1 LSTKPAYQRLATKL
15 DLSEAVMGDERER
28 ERLNEGL
35 RLLRAFFRIAD
46 RDQRQ
51 FVVDLT
57 ERAAS
62 LSPVRRGSTAGKLRL
77 ASEEQPG

>member
-1 LSTKPAYQRLATKL
+1 MNDQ
-15 DLSEAVMGDERER
+15 RER

-46 RDQRQ
+46 RKQRH
-51 FVVDLT
+51 VLIDAV

-62 LSPVRRGSTAGKLRL
+62 VSPARPALKVAKLRL
-77 ASEEQPG
+77 ADEEPAG

>member
-1 LSTKPAYQRLATKL
+1 
-15 DLSEAVMGDERER
+15 MGDERER

>member
-1 LSTKPAYQRLATKL
+1 
-15 DLSEAVMGDERER
+15 MGDERER

-62 LSPVRRGSTAGKLRL
+62 LSPVRRGSTAG
-77 ASEEQPG
+77 

>member
-1 LSTKPAYQRLATKL
+1 MS
-15 DLSEAVMGDERER
+15 DERER

-46 RDQRQ
+46 REQRQ
-51 FVVDLT
+51 FMVDVV

-62 LSPVRRGSTAGKLRL
+62 TSPARPALRGGKLRL
-77 ASEEQPG
+77 AGEEPRG

>member
-1 LSTKPAYQRLATKL
+1 MSDQ
-15 DLSEAVMGDERER
+15 RER

-46 RDQRQ
+46 REQRH
-51 FVVDLT
+51 VLIDAV

-62 LSPVRRGSTAGKLRL
+62 AAPARPALKVAKLRL
-77 ASEEQPG
+77 AGEEPAG